1 MRPPT
6 VEGRLLTAPWGWAI
20 PRRSRVPLPGG
31 ARSEA
36 APGFRVGG
44 GEVEGDVSKTFIYPS
59 GVGVMDEK
67 KRQSIEESLRKL
79 PVDYREE
86 EGEIVVR
93 VGKGR
98 RLPESQFRATINE
111 LKKMGFKFDPDTK
124 TWRKRS

>member
-1 MRPPT
+1 M
-6 VEGRLLTAPWGWAI
+6 
-20 PRRSRVPLPGG
+20 
-31 ARSEA
+31 
-36 APGFRVGG
+36 
-44 GEVEGDVSKTFIYPS
+44 FIYPS
-59 GVGVMDEK
+59 GKGVMDDK
-67 KRQSIEESLRKL
+67 KKQNIEEVLQKL
-79 PVDYREE
+79 PVDYTEE